1 MKTEMNV
8 NERSIT
14 SNFISRILYALQVIV
29 IAIAIPVLS
38 YMEMT
43 HVEKP
48 DTPTEKT
55 SISLAAPE
63 AEIIN

>member
-1 MKTEMNV
+1 MKTEINV
-8 NERSIT
+8 NESGIA
-14 SNFISRILYALQVIV
+14 SNFINRVLYALQVIV
-29 IAIAIPVLS
+29 IAIAIPLLS

-55 SISLAAPE
+55 SVSLAAPE
-63 AEIIN
+63 AVAI